1 MFKYNEYS
9 DLLDG
14 TLVKPLSKMEDG
26 SIRCIDTNGNECF
39 YDFDDFDFDK
49 TLEERAPSLEDQIG
63 DIVEDENIEE
73 IGPEPIPE
81 PEEIEEEN
89 EEDNSSISVDELISE
104 MEKDDSTY
112 DGTDEEPYY
121 EEDDNTEEVVPEDE
135 RFLNKQET
143 EEVLNN
149 FEIKKEK
156 NTKYLIW
163 RDIL

>member
-49 TLEERAPSLEDQIG
+49 TPEERAPSLEDQIG
-63 DIVEDENIEE
+63 DIVEDEEVEE
-73 IGPEPIPE
+73 PTPE
-81 PEEIEEEN
+81 PEEI
-89 EEDNSSISVDELISE
+89 EDNSSISVDELIKE

-112 DGTDEEPYY
+112 DGTDEDYFYDDIES
-121 EEDDNTEEVVPEDE
+121 EEIKEDE
-135 RFLNKQET
+135 RFLNSSET
-143 EEVLNN
+143 NDVLNF
-149 FEIKKEK
+149 FEIKKDNK
-156 NTKYLIW
+156 TNIKIW
-163 RDIL
+163 RDIV